1 MSWQFDEV
9 AHAGPEHLNPA
20 YVAAFDIK
28 AKTDWSEEIATLLA
42 LGIGPASTIVDF
54 GAGTGTFAE
63 AIAGRVARVV
73 SVDISPA
80 MVATMQ
86 ARGLEAIR
94 AGFLS
99 YEHTG
104 EPPDAIF
111 SSNALHHLPDFWKAI
126 ALQRIAR
133 LLRPGGVLRLSDI
146 IYSFEADGADQAIA
160 AWLATA
166 SDDRSRGWTASE
178 LAAVIRHEHATF
190 TWLLEPML
198 QHAGLEIRDRWI
210 SDNQTFAAYS
220 CVLPQSPRNFS
231 ANRAAPYSA

>member
-1 MSWQFDEV
+1 M
-9 AHAGPEHLNPA
+9 
-20 YVAAFDIK
+20 AAFDDK
-28 AKTDWSEEIATLLA
+28 AQNDWSEEIATLLA
-42 LGIGPASTIVDF
+42 LDVGTASTIVDL
-54 GAGTGTFAE
+54 GAGTGTFAQ

-86 ARGLEAIR
+86 TRGLEAVR

-99 YEHTG
+99 YEHIG

-111 SSNALHHLPDFWKAI
+111 SNNALHHLPDFWKAI

-146 IYSFEADGADQAIA
+146 VYSFDPDGADQAIA

-166 SDDRSRGWTASE
+166 SDDPGRGWTAPQ

-198 QHAGLEIRDRWI
+198 QHPGLEIRDRWF
-210 SDNQTFAAYS
+210 SDNRAFAAYS
-220 CVLPQSPRNFS
+220 CVRP
-231 ANRAAPYSA
+231 

>member
-9 AHAGPEHLNPA
+9 AYAGPEHPDA
-20 YVAAFDIK
+20 GYVAAFDLK
-28 AKTDWSEEIATLLA
+28 AKTDWNEEIATLLA

-54 GAGTGTFAE
+54 GAGTGTFAQ

-80 MVATMQ
+80 VVATMR
-86 ARGLEAIR
+86 ARGLEAVR

-126 ALQRIAR
+126 ALQRITR
-133 LLRPGGVLRLSDI
+133 LLGPGGVLRLSDI
-146 IYSFEADGADQAIA
+146 VYSFEPDGADQAIA
-160 AWLATA
+160 GWLATA
-166 SDDRSRGWTASE
+166 SDDPSRGWTASE

-198 QHAGLEIRDRWI
+198 QHTGLEIRDRWI
-210 SDNQTFAAYS
+210 SENQTFAAYLY
-220 CVLPQSPRNFS
+220 VLPWSPHNVS
-231 ANRAAPYSA
+231 ATLAAPYSA